1 MVEHDLINSIYS
13 NQEKEIKNWVIGGF
27 VGSHHWRNRNYIPMI
42 MYPILFA
49 SFLIFSFL
57 FGYEII
63 NNINSMMNTGGMDL
77 TAFSSNP
84 NYIEDEL
91 LGQVLP
97 LNYFYLLSLSI
108 GSVLIWWIVD
118 LYLIEKK
125 YKKQLKRIVKK
136 EEPKS
141 IFVAYLLWL
150 LIGAFGAHR
159 FYAGKFNTGV
169 AFVFLTL
176 TSWTV
181 ISSIILF
188 IWYMH
193 DAFLLKDYII
203 EKNKKIL
210 LDY

>member
-13 NQEKEIKNWVIGGF
+13 NQEKEIKNWIIGGF

-91 LGQVLP
+91 LGQVIP

-108 GSVLIWWIVD
+108 GSVLIWWILD

-125 YKKQLKRIVKK
+125 YKKQLKSVVKK

-141 IFVAYLLWL
+141 IFIAYLLWL

-159 FYAGKFNTGV
+159 FYAGKFNTGI
-169 AFVFLTL
+169 AFVFLIL

-188 IWYMH
+188 IWYMY
-193 DAFLLKDYII
+193 DVFVLKDYII

>member
-1 MVEHDLINSIYS
+1 
-13 NQEKEIKNWVIGGF
+13 
-27 VGSHHWRNRNYIPMI
+27 
-42 MYPILFA
+42 
-49 SFLIFSFL
+49 
-57 FGYEII
+57 
-63 NNINSMMNTGGMDL
+63 MMNTGGMDL

-108 GSVLIWWIVD
+108 GSLLIWWILD

-125 YKKQLKRIVKK
+125 YKKQLKSVVKK

-141 IFVAYLLWL
+141 IFIAYLLWL

-159 FYAGKFNTGV
+159 FYAGKLNTGI

-210 LDY
+210 LNY